1 MQEWMQECSRSQ
13 WECWS
18 SGQSVG
24 GVEGLSRSA
33 AAVSTIVSGVHA
45 TGMQQES
52 ADATGVQQERAGVS
66 TRAAGV
72 SGSAA
77 GVFCE
82 CSRSELCGRTGGQV
96 ATTATTGS
104 NIGMPCWHS
113 RRLPVAATA

>member
-1 MQEWMQECSRSQ
+1 MMQESTRVTRRAAGVMQEWMQECSRSQ

-52 ADATGVQQERAGVS
+52 ADATGVQQEPCW
-66 TRAAGV
+66 
-72 SGSAA
+72 SAA
-77 GVFCE
+77 RV
-82 CSRSELCGRTGGQV
+82 SRSERECCSSKQE
-96 ATTATTGS
+96 
-104 NIGMPCWHS
+104 W
-113 RRLPVAATA
+113 